1 MGLKRNLLK
10 AEIEDLRVA
19 LRMTAAKNEKLDFQT
34 REDNYKIEK
43 YLNYIANLEAR
54 LDKKMVV
61 ITKLN
66 KYLDDAFK
74 SEKETKLTFE
84 RLQSENEYLK
94 MTIKGTF
101 SDLEPTDYR
110 KFGKK

>member
-1 MGLKRNLLK
+1 MGFKRDLLK
-10 AEIEDLRVA
+10 AEIEDLCLA
-19 LRMTAAKNEKLDFQT
+19 LRMAAAKNERLEEET

-66 KYLDDAFK
+66 KYLDGALMA
-74 SEKETKLTFE
+74 EKELGLHNE
-84 RLQSENEYLK
+84 RLHNENEYLK

-101 SDLEPTDYR
+101 SELEPTDYR